1 MGMSLQEIRRAHL
14 IGIGGINMSGVAKL
28 LKRSGIYVTGSDVA
42 QSEATDELVG
52 LGISVAIGHDAS
64 HVPSDVDLI
73 IYTSAAPENNP
84 ERVAARM
91 RGIPQM
97 TNFAF
102 LGQWLGEKR
111 CMLICGTHGKST
123 TTAMA
128 GLLLLAADQDPTVIV
143 GSRVPEF
150 PDGNVRFGSSDFVVI
165 EGDEYA
171 KHFLEFEPSVVVLN
185 NLELDHTDIYP
196 DLDSL
201 MEVFRE
207 LLQKIRNG
215 GMVIANADDRHVQTL
230 VGQERFALLER
241 GIRVRTFGF
250 GSHADHQILDYQ
262 PRAGEQLFS
271 LRDAQNRV
279 QRFRLLIPGRMNVMN
294 AAAALT
300 LVHSLG
306 VALDVLEKT
315 LASFHGIWRRFQ
327 LLPSPA
333 GAGEDVL
340 FVSDY
345 AHHPTAVAATLEAA
359 KSFYPGRRI
368 VLVFQPHQRKRTRDL
383 FFDYIPSFDRADA
396 LLILEIYDVIGRES
410 ADQEP
415 ISSRDLQDAIVRH
428 DAERG
433 VMRTVDYVPSPNDV
447 LLVLKRW
454 IRKGDLVLFVGAGD
468 IYKIDL
474 TRL

>member
-1 MGMSLQEIRRAHL
+1 MCMNLQEIRRAHL
-14 IGIGGINMSGVAKL
+14 VGIGGINMSGVAKL
-28 LKRSGIYVTGSDVA
+28 LHRAGIRVSGSDVA
-42 QSEATDELVG
+42 SSEATDELVA
-52 LGISVAIGHDAS
+52 LGMQIFIGHDAS
-64 HVPSDVDLI
+64 HVSSDVDLV
-73 IYTSAAPENNP
+73 IYTSAAPVQNP
-84 ERVAARM
+84 ERVVAVEK
-91 RGIPQM
+91 GIPQM

-102 LGQWLGEKR
+102 LGQWLAEKR

-128 GLLLLAADQDPTVIV
+128 GLLLAAADQDPTVIV

-196 DLDSL
+196 DLESL

-207 LLQKIRNG
+207 LLRKIRNG
-215 GMVIANADDRHVQTL
+215 GLVIANADDRHVQTL
-230 VGQERFALLER
+230 VGQERSALLDR

-250 GSHADHQILDYQ
+250 GTHADHQILDYQ
-262 PRAGEQLFS
+262 PKAGEQTFS
-271 LRDAQNRV
+271 LRDVQGRA
-279 QRFRLLIPGRMNVMN
+279 QRFRLLIPGKMNVMN
-294 AAAALT
+294 AVAAIS

-306 VALDVLEKT
+306 VSFDVLEKS
-315 LASFHGIWRRFQ
+315 LASFRGIWRRFQ
-327 LLPSPA
+327 LLSVPD
-333 GAGEDVL
+333 GVGEDVV

-359 KSFYPGRRI
+359 KSFYPGRRVI
-368 VLVFQPHQRKRTRDL
+368 LVFQPHQRKRTKDL
-383 FFDYIPSFDRADA
+383 FLDYIPSFDRADA
-396 LLILEIYDVIGRES
+396 LLLVEIYDVVGRES
-410 ADQEP
+410 MDQESV
-415 ISSRDLQDAIVRH
+415 SSRDLQDAVVRH
-428 DAERG
+428 DADRG
-433 VMRTVDYVPSPNDV
+433 VIRTVDYVSTPHDV
-447 LLVLKRW
+447 PLVLKRW
-454 IRKGDLVLFVGAGD
+454 LRKGDLVLLAGAGD